1 MGLKLRNQG
10 TAEICETGEL
20 DGPGNSWAWGGTESY
35 AFIYSRTIVCAN
47 FRPRELRKAKL
58 QFKFHFHSSCID
70 HSATSLSLHIVQL
83 VWKALV
89 HPIKWLDGLW
99 FWNFCW
105 INQYQI
111 TLCNYAVIQQYITL
125 SLSDPGITW
134 IFLHSHRG
142 WWKIC
147 SSILSLTQFL
157 SERRVSFVQVLNLT
171 IILLKKVLAWT
182 VVVD

>member
-1 MGLKLRNQG
+1 MDGELKIKLLVQHILHVYRQIAQCTVMGLKLRNQG

-20 DGPGNSWAWGGTESY
+20 DGPGNSWAWGETESY

-89 HPIKWLDGLW
+89 HPIK
-99 FWNFCW
+99 
-105 INQYQI
+105 
-111 TLCNYAVIQQYITL
+111 
-125 SLSDPGITW
+125 
-134 IFLHSHRG
+134 
-142 WWKIC
+142 
-147 SSILSLTQFL
+147 
-157 SERRVSFVQVLNLT
+157 
-171 IILLKKVLAWT
+171 
-182 VVVD
+182 